1 MKDAILF
8 WHERRNFKF
17 YADDTKKSFEN
28 RTSDQSW
35 EIDTSIYASSALK
48 RYEKDK
54 ENPIYL
60 ALLEERRLVRKA
72 KNFRRSTPSETFAD
86 NHYDPH

>member
-1 MKDAILF
+1 MKDTIQCYNDRL
-8 WHERRNFKF
+8 NYKF

-28 RTSDQSW
+28 RTSDRSW
-35 EIDTSIYASSALK
+35 EIDTSIYASSAFK
-48 RYEKDK
+48 RYDGDE

-60 ALLEERRLVRKA
+60 ALLEERRLTQKA

-86 NHYDPH
+86 NHYDPR

>member
-35 EIDTSIYASSALK
+35 EIDTSIYASSAFK
-48 RYEKDK
+48 RYDGDE

-60 ALLEERRLVRKA
+60 ALLEERRLAQKA
-72 KNFRRSTPSETFAD
+72 KNFRRSTPAETFAD
-86 NHYDPH
+86 NHYDPR

>member
-1 MKDAILF
+1 MKDANLIHTDRL
-8 WHERRNFKF
+8 NFKF

-28 RTSDQSW
+28 RTSDQCW
-35 EIDTSIYASSALK
+35 EIDTSIYASSTLK

-54 ENPIYL
+54 ENPIYR
-60 ALLEERRLVRKA
+60 ALLEERRLVQKA

>member
-1 MKDAILF
+1 MKDAILI
-8 WHERRNFKF
+8 HHDRLNFKF

-28 RTSDQSW
+28 RTRDQYW
-35 EIDTSIYASSALK
+35 ENDSSIYASSILK
-48 RYEKDK
+48 RYESDK

-60 ALLEERRLVRKA
+60 ALLEERRFIQEA

-86 NHYDPH
+86 NHYDPR